1 MQKQNNNQPSGF
13 DNLLEVHTRALEEN
27 SKSVVEILELLSDK
41 QLSIKDRKNLNKIK
55 REIKNIDTTIDSL
68 GQEVNLEEDDEE
80 CDIDWWM

>member
-1 MQKQNNNQPSGF
+1 MQNQNNNQPSGF

-55 REIKNIDTTIDSL
+55 REIKNIDSALDSL
-68 GQEVNLEEDDEE
+68 GEDVESEEDEE
-80 CDIDWWM
+80 CSIDWWM

>member
-1 MQKQNNNQPSGF
+1 MQNQNNSQPSGF

-55 REIKNIDTTIDSL
+55 RELKNIDTTIDSL
-68 GQEVNLEEDDEE
+68 GEEAEPEEDEE
-80 CDIDWWM
+80 CSIDWWS

>member
-1 MQKQNNNQPSGF
+1 MQNQNNNQPSGF

-27 SKSVVEILELLSDK
+27 SKSVIEILELLSDK

-55 REIKNIDTTIDSL
+55 RELKNIDTTIDSL
-68 GQEVNLEEDDEE
+68 GQEVDLEEDEE